1 MYLTLAAKLVS
12 IKQSLAVFWL
22 VAPLFQNG

>member
-12 IKQSLAVFWL
+12 IKQLLVVFWL